1 MSDDYQWY
9 IVHAEGIWM
18 ISPIAKHETDK
29 MRVIGDS
36 TYTLQITYE
45 KAIEIMRSCKCIV
58 EWWSDNRSRKIS
70 AYTID
75 ILSSSQ
81 SIVIGHIKS
90 DKVTDSKSMSLA
102 TTTQVAVCRQEQ
114 NIDIPNKDG
123 YVLTHI
129 KDILCERRKHI
140 LSCNIH
146 NSITLSEDCVMLMY
160 RSIQTL
166 MQDGYIKNVIYN
178 VTDAYK
184 KIRVDKKC
192 SSMISYEYD
201 IIRIPIYEVEDNDI
215 LYETEYI
222 GGINSIVNVIRQLGS
237 RDKWVGMI

>member
-1 MSDDYQWY
+1 MGDDYQWY

-18 ISPIAKHETDK
+18 ISPIAKRETDK

-81 SIVIGHIKS
+81 SIVIEHSKS
-90 DKVTDSKSMSLA
+90 DKITDSKSRSLA
-102 TTTQVAVCRQEQ
+102 TATQVAVYKQEQ
-114 NIDIPNKDG
+114 NIDIPNND
-123 YVLTHI
+123 YNIVSYI
-129 KDILCERRKHI
+129 KEIIQERRNYI
-140 LSCNIH
+140 LSYD
-146 NSITLSEDCVMLMY
+146 SIVLSEDCVMLMY

-166 MQDGYIKNVIYN
+166 MQDGHIKNVTYN
-178 VTDAYK
+178 ITDVYK
-184 KIRVDKKC
+184 KIKLDKQC
-192 SSMISYEYD
+192 SNMISYEYD
-201 IIRIPIYEVEDNDI
+201 IIRVPIYEIADNDM

-237 RDKWVGMI
+237 KDKWVGMI